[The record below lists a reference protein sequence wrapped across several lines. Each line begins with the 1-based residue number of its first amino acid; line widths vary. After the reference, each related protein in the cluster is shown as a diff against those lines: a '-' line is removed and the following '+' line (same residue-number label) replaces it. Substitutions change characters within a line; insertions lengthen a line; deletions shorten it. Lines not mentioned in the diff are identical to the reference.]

1 MRFLKSAIAAATLLA
16 GAAPLAAHDVKAGGL
31 QIVHP
36 FVRATPKGTAVTAG
50 YVKITNTGKDADKLI
65 GASMAGA
72 EKAELHTTLMEDGIA
87 KMRPLAGGLAIG
99 PGETVELKTS
109 GAHIMFTGLT
119 KSLSEDTYIDGTL
132 VFEKAG
138 TVAIEYAV
146 VPLAGDAKAGSEHE
160 HHHH

>member
-1 MRFLKSAIAAATLLA
+1 MRYAAVAVFIATLIA
-16 GAAPLAAHDVKAGGL
+16 GAVEAHEVTVKGL

-36 FVRATPKGTAVTAG
+36 YVRATPKGMAVTAG

-72 EKAELHTTLMEDGIA
+72 GKAELHTTLMEDGIA